1 MHAKNFFINQS
12 CDWEAIETICENF
25 PKLDAV
31 ATLALIVKSINAIDR
46 GTLMVSSQ
54 KEEVFWVLDFV
65 GK

>member
-12 CDWEAIETICENF
+12 CNWEAIETICENF

-31 ATLALIVKSINAIDR
+31 ATFALIVKSINAIN
-46 GTLMVSSQ
+46 GSTLMVSSQ

-65 GK
+65 SK

>member
-12 CDWEAIETICENF
+12 CNWEAVETICENF

-31 ATLALIVKSINAIDR
+31 ATLALIVKSINAIDG
-46 GTLMVSSQ
+46 GTFMVSSQ